1 MMAQRSFFTS
11 AFMSM
16 YMIAFC
22 LMFATTVNA
31 ANSVINYTT
40 SNGSVAV
47 PQGYFSDGSG
57 KRLSVI
63 SSSTSKLQFDGE
75 IKSIGSYA
83 FHNCSALTSLTLPNS
98 VTNIGFFAFSNCT
111 KLNTPIYNT
120 TIFARLPI
128 NYNTSYTIADGI
140 KEIASAAFRNCTS
153 LPSVT
158 ISNSVTKIDESA
170 FAYCTSLSSITI
182 PNSITTIDEHAF
194 EGCSNLKSIYVGSTP
209 AQITAS
215 SFSHV
220 DKTTCVLYV
229 PKGSL
234 AIYKSS
240 NFWKEFQSIKE
251 YTPSDSGASNIEY
264 TEKVVLA
271 DGDPYTNKTQIY
283 AALFSYSRVFSKTTW
298 GTIVLP
304 VALEYKDWS
313 SKFEIAE
320 ISGVNVTLSN
330 GKISSFSV
338 LRKVLGENDV
348 TTPNKPYLIRAKVAN
363 STSKQTISK
372 TNCIV
377 YPAEKQTVEHINGK
391 YSFKF
396 TGTYTKIAAPNLYG
410 KYFVSGGEWVAC
422 KKTSSMGP
430 MRVYLEIDKVEDST
444 TSTDDTEIFTEIMKF
459 ADGDEYTG
467 ETSVNASIFSYSR
480 KYSKTTWGTIILPIA
495 LEYDDWSSKF
505 EIAEISG
512 VDVTLSSSGSL
523 SSFSVKHT
531 VLGKGD
537 VTTPNKPY
545 LIRAKVAN
553 STTAQTISKKNCV
566 VYPADPQPIEI
577 TNGKYTFVFR
587 GTYLKISAPNL
598 YGYYFVS
605 GGQWT
610 ACKTTSSMSP
620 MRNYLEIID
629 NSRAWANERNDE
641 TDIDEIEEENVS
653 IPEPVKV
660 SSRMIGLAP
669 GSYNINGRR
678 IIVVK

>member
-11 AFMSM
+11 VFMAM

-22 LMFATTVNA
+22 FMFATTVNA

-40 SNGSVAV
+40 SNGSVAM
-47 PQGYFSDGSG
+47 PQGYFSDASG

-111 KLNTPIYNT
+111 KLTAPIYNT

-128 NYNTSYTIADGI
+128 NYNTSYTIVDGI

-158 ISNSVTKIDESA
+158 ISNSVSKIDESA

-182 PNSITTIDEHAF
+182 PNSTTTIDEHAF

-215 SFSHV
+215 TFNHV

-234 AIYKSS
+234 SLYKSS
-240 NFWKEFQSIKE
+240 NFWKEFESIKE
-251 YTPSDSGASNIEY
+251 FTPSDSGQSNIEY

-283 AALFSYSRVFSKTTW
+283 AALFSYSRIFSSTKW

-320 ISGVNVTLSN
+320 ISGVDVTSSN
-330 GKISSFSV
+330 GTISSFTV
-338 LRKVLGENDV
+338 LRKVLGENDL
-348 TTPNKPYLIRAKVAN
+348 TIPNKPYMIRAKVAN
-363 STSKQTISK
+363 STIKQTISK
-372 TNCIV
+372 MNCIV
-377 YPAEKQTVEHINGK
+377 YPAVNQTVEFANGN

-396 TGTYTKIAAPNLYG
+396 TGTYTRIAAPNLYG
-410 KYFVSGGEWVAC
+410 KYFSSSGNWVAC

-430 MRVYLEIDKVEDST
+430 MRVYLEIDKVEESI
-444 TSTDDTEIFTEIMKF
+444 TSNDDTEIYTAVMKF

-467 ETSVNASIFSYSR
+467 MTEVYASTFSYSR
-480 KYSKTTWGTIILPIA
+480 KFSSTKWGSIILPIA
-495 LEYDDWSSKF
+495 LEYDDWCSKF
-505 EIAEISG
+505 EIAEIS
-512 VDVTLSSSGSL
+512 DVEITLSNGVL
-523 SSFSVKHT
+523 SSFSVQHK
-531 VLGKGD
+531 VLGKGE
-537 VTTPNKPY
+537 VTSPNKPY

-553 STTAQTISKKNCV
+553 STTAQTISKKNCI
-566 VYPADPQPIEI
+566 VYPADPQCIEI
-577 TNGKYTFVFR
+577 TNGNYSFIFR
-587 GTYLKISAPNL
+587 GTYKNIAAPNL
-598 YGYYFVS
+598 YGYYFTS
-605 GGQWT
+605 GGEWI
-610 ACKTTSSMSP
+610 ACKTTSSMKP
-620 MRNYLEIID
+620 MRNYLEIIY

-641 TDIDEIEEENVS
+641 TNIDEMKEENA
-653 IPEPVKV
+653 PMPKPNKV

-669 GSYNINGRR
+669 GTYNINGRR
-678 IIVVK
+678 MIVVK